1 MASQAPSDR
10 QASIGEILFSG
21 QPNASLLQRA
31 VKRLSEAEGFE
42 NVVTSIPDFAPNG
55 LEYESYEQWVT
66 QMVELCIEKTDPNGY
81 IIFHQMDR
89 KVGDDVLDMSHLI
102 IKSAL
107 DAGAL
112 LRWHRFVVRHQNL
125 DENHQGDLLHL
136 LCFSKKSGPNPAK
149 KLIQDVLFADASGL
163 RKAAIHFSYWFVSKW
178 THNGN

>member
-10 QASIGEILFSG
+10 QASIGEIVFSG

-66 QMVELCIEKTDPNGY
+66 QMVELCIEKTDPSGY

-89 KVGDDVLDMSHLI
+89 KVGDDVLDMSYLN

-112 LRWHRFVVRHQNL
+112 LR
-125 DENHQGDLLHL
+125 
-136 LCFSKKSGPNPAK
+136 
-149 KLIQDVLFADASGL
+149 
-163 RKAAIHFSYWFVSKW
+163 
-178 THNGN
+178 